1 MDIKQINSIS
11 KFLSLVLRH
20 QPDLIGIELDKEG
33 WADVAALIQ
42 QINASGTFI
51 DRELLDLVVETNNKK
66 RFAFDEHKVRI
77 RASQGHSVAID
88 LGYSPQIPPEKLYHG
103 TAEKSVS
110 SILNTGLEK
119 RERQHVH
126 LSLNV
131 QTATQV
137 GGRHGKP
144 VVLTILAAEM
154 QAAGYLFYLSEN
166 NVWLTDL
173 VPVQFIRL
181 ESPF

>member
-1 MDIKQINSIS
+1 MDTKQINSIS

-20 QPDLIGIELDKEG
+20 RPELIGIELDKEG
-33 WADVAALIQ
+33 WADVNFLIQ

-51 DRELLDLVVETNNKK
+51 DRELLDLVVETNSKK
-66 RFAFDEHKVRI
+66 RFAFDEHKERI
-77 RASQGHSVAID
+77 RASQGHSVAVD
-88 LGYSPQIPPEKLYHG
+88 LGHSPQIPPDLLYHG

-110 SILNTGLEK
+110 SILNAGLEK

-126 LSLNV
+126 LSQDV

-144 VVLTILAAEM
+144 VVLTVLAAEM
-154 QAAGYLFYLSEN
+154 QAAGHLFYLSEN
-166 NVWLTDL
+166 KVWLTDY

-181 ESPF
+181 H

>member
-1 MDIKQINSIS
+1 
-11 KFLSLVLRH
+11 
-20 QPDLIGIELDKEG
+20 
-33 WADVAALIQ
+33 
-42 QINASGTFI
+42 
-51 DRELLDLVVETNNKK
+51 LLDQVVETNSKK
-66 RFAFDEHKVRI
+66 HFAFDESKERI

-88 LGYSPQIPPEKLYHG
+88 LDYSPQTPPDMLYHG

-119 RERQHVH
+119 RERQYVH

-166 NVWLTDL
+166 KIWLADH

-181 ESPF
+181 EGSAG